1 MNKEEKYSTLRI
13 VIFGGQ
19 KQKDR
24 KAVEIKDR
32 REKTE
37 RQKPPLPHCAA
48 PLPIA
53 APTHTG
59 DFKAIPSSHA
69 SVKLRATL
77 LRVYKN

>member
-1 MNKEEKYSTLRI
+1 MNKEEKYSMLRI

-19 KQKDR
+19 KQKGR

-32 REKTE
+32 RQKDR

-53 APTHTG
+53 APKHTDENG
-59 DFKAIPSSHA
+59 GQ
-69 SVKLRATL
+69 
-77 LRVYKN
+77 